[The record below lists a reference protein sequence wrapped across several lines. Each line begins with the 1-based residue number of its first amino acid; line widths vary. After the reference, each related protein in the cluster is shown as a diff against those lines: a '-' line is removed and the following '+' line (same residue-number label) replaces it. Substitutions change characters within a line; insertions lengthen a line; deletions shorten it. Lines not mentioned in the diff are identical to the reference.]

1 MSLNYELKPATK
13 KDIPLLKKFKLNTIL
28 YKEKDVSPKEKKR
41 ILKYVDETTKKYLNK
56 YQTINIPNKII
67 GSLLIRE
74 YEDGIILDEIYIIK
88 EYRYHKIVSS
98 ILKEL
103 TSSYSKIYLYVYK
116 DNQVA
121 LNLYLKYKFKIIEEL
136 DTRYLMKYI

>member
-28 YKEKDVSPKEKKR
+28 YKEKDVPPKEKKR

-56 YQTINIPNKII
+56 YQTINISNKII

-88 EYRYHKIVSS
+88 EYRNHKIGSS

-116 DNQVA
+116 DNQIA
-121 LNLYLKYKFKIIEEL
+121 LNLYLKYNFKIIEEL

>member
-1 MSLNYELKPATK
+1 MFLNYELKPATK

-28 YKEKDVSPKEKKR
+28 YKEKDVPPKEKKR

-88 EYRYHKIVSS
+88 EYRYHKIGSS

-116 DNQVA
+116 DNQIA
-121 LNLYLKYKFKIIEEL
+121 LNLYLKYNFKIIEEL

>member
-1 MSLNYELKPATK
+1 MPLNYELKPATK

-28 YKEKDVSPKEKKR
+28 YKEKDVPPKEKKR

-56 YQTINIPNKII
+56 YQTINISNKII

-88 EYRYHKIVSS
+88 EYRNHKIGSS

-116 DNQVA
+116 DNQIA
-121 LNLYLKYKFKIIEEL
+121 LNLYLKYNFKIIEEL